1 MINIE
6 IIVNKKRDLFIYKN
20 TRIHLDDVKN
30 LGTYVELETVFNTNQ
45 IEEEL
50 ITEHNFV
57 IKSLGL
63 DTLEK
68 IPNSYSDLMIKKNL
82 MS

>member
-68 IPNSYSDLMIKKNL
+68 IPNSYSDLLINKK
-82 MS
+82 